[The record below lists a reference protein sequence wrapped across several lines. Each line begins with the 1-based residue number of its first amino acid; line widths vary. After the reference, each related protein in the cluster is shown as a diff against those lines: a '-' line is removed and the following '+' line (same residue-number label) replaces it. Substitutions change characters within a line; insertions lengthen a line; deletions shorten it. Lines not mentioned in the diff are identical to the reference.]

1 MRICGTRSTVLY
13 RMAITPDEILTALLI
28 AAVVLLL
35 IVLYHVLFIVV
46 DLRKVMRRVEGVS
59 NQVEE
64 IIMKP
69 LVMTDKI
76 LEWVLEYIESFDKA
90 GHKKHHEKHKTIDV
104 E

>member
-1 MRICGTRSTVLY
+1 MWCRRLRIIPSGSTVAHRMMWSPEDILIFLY
-13 RMAITPDEILTALLI
+13 IVVAVMLI
-28 AAVVLLL
+28 

-46 DLRKVMRRVEGVS
+46 DVRKVMRRVETVS

-69 LVMTDKI
+69 LTMTDKI
-76 LEWVLEYIESFDKA
+76 LEWVMEYIEALDQTGK
-90 GHKKHHEKHKTIDV
+90 HKKKEI

>member
-1 MRICGTRSTVLY
+1 MMWSPEDILIFLY
-13 RMAITPDEILTALLI
+13 IVVAVMLI
-28 AAVVLLL
+28 

-46 DLRKVMRRVEGVS
+46 DVRKVMRRVETVS

-69 LVMTDKI
+69 LTMTDKI
-76 LEWVLEYIESFDKA
+76 LEWVMEYIEALDQTGK
-90 GHKKHHEKHKTIDV
+90 HKKKEI